1 MWRQDDFVEGK
12 CNVLDITP
20 LIYVNSPSPG
30 LVFNKNM
37 EKDSNIIA
45 IAKAALK
52 EFGADAVAAMEERV
66 PPGCGGAWLRRC
78 AR

>member
-1 MWRQDDFVEGK
+1 
-12 CNVLDITP
+12 
-20 LIYVNSPSPG
+20 LIYVNSPSPV

-66 PPGCGGAWLRRC
+66 LDHEQAGELEGARLWRRVVEALREMM
-78 AR
+78 